1 MAHPCCAVGAA
12 ITSVEVKVDCCCC
25 VVVVELRNFKVLFAL
40 PKYVLSLFP

>member
-25 VVVVELRNFKVLFAL
+25 VVVELRNFKVLFAL